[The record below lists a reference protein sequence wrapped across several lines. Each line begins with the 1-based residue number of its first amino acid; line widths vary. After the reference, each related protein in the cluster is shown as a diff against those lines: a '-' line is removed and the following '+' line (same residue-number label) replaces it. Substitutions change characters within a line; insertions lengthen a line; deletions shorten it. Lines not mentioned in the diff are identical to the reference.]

1 MKEGNM
7 SDNMNMFLR
16 FIELKNV
23 SENDF
28 AQMLIVWESVPFVD
42 KMAWIRKHL
51 DREHLK
57 RRKPCYQH
65 TKLNMMLHTT
75 RRSPSRTNLK
85 EY

>member
-7 SDNMNMFLR
+7 SDNMNINIFLR

-28 AQMLIVWESVPFVD
+28 AQILIIWESVPFVD

-51 DREHLK
+51 D
-57 RRKPCYQH
+57 
-65 TKLNMMLHTT
+65 N
-75 RRSPSRTNLK
+75 
-85 EY
+85 